1 MTDEAEEPD
10 LHPALRELTDDSLR
24 RQGPG
29 SHPSPETL
37 TAYHTGELSAAAA
50 DAVQE
55 HLATCRHC
63 ADLLLDLPAFLDP
76 PAEPESGLAHA
87 APSTSHHFPPFPAA
101 ATGGSSPAADG
112 APTSL
117 DASPPAPLPAPTA
130 EQADRTWQEIR
141 RRLPPAPSRQ
151 ASPGPTA
158 PPLRWRRTYL
168 LAAVLAFAAIAAPLW
183 IVAGRMLA
191 GPLSPEVESLSPLE
205 PHRGL
210 GTPSRR
216 PTRIRRNAASTSLVL
231 YLAHD
236 LTGHPIVVG
245 IRRELP
251 GPDNFASSSG
261 FHDPR
266 IPPRPIDAHTLLLV
280 LAHRE
285 LPPGR
290 YLIRVLDAAH
300 PGADPLGEYPIEV
313 QP

>member
-1 MTDEAEEPD
+1 MTEEAEEPD

-24 RQGPG
+24 RQGPD

-37 TAYHTGELSAAAA
+37 TAYHAGELSAAAA

-76 PAEPESGLAHA
+76 PADPASGLAHA
-87 APSTSHHFPPFPAA
+87 APSTLHHFPPFPAA
-101 ATGGSSPAADG
+101 TAGGSSPAADG

-130 EQADRTWQEIR
+130 EEADRTWQEIR
-141 RRLPPAPSRQ
+141 RRLPPAP
-151 ASPGPTA
+151 A
-158 PPLRWRRTYL
+158 PAPRRWRRTYL
-168 LAAVLAFAAIAAPLW
+168 LAAVLAFAAIATPLW

-191 GPLSPEVESLSPLE
+191 GPLSPEVKSLSPEE

-210 GTPSRR
+210 AAPSRR
-216 PTRIRRNAASTSLVL
+216 PTLIRRNAASTSLVL

-236 LTGHPIVVG
+236 LTGRPIVVG

-251 GPDNFASSSG
+251 RPDPFASSSG

-300 PGADPLGEYPIEV
+300 PDAEPLGEYPIEV